1 MVVAVEEGGMG
12 VTNRFEG
19 VAKDGVDWSYW
30 NEIQYQML
38 SSKLYTYTFCW
49 PVSSK
54 LYLINISKPDWSI
67 GSDAP
72 HWHNIYDHFLS

>member
-30 NEIQYQML
+30 NEIKYQTL
-38 SSKLYTYTFCW
+38 SSNLYTCTFYYFMKTLFDQNYETW
-49 PVSSK
+49 LK
-54 LYLINISKPDWSI
+54 YWLWY
-67 GSDAP
+67 GSLA
-72 HWHNIYDHFLS
+72 